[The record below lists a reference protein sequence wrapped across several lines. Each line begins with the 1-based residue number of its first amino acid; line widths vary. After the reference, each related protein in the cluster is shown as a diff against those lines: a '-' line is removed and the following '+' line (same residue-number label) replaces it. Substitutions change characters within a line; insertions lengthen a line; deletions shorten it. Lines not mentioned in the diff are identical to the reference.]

1 MAALRPYFSY
11 FYTINLLKSIY
22 HLGSTPMPDL
32 TDADQ
37 KILTVNL

>member
-1 MAALRPYFSY
+1 V
-11 FYTINLLKSIY
+11 
-22 HLGSTPMPDL
+22 